1 MLALWVWIVACL
13 RYASFHMD
21 TASDARDVLAGS
33 LLWMVLVAAAVVWG
47 VSELVLLAVRR
58 TRRRPQ
64 PRLAGWS
71 ARLGYIVGA
80 GSMLLIIVGVL
91 AAGLLG
97 PGTEFAVIML
107 GLPLAALVSWSAS
120 VGLALGIRA
129 LRVEEPSRMAL
140 VGIIL
145 NGVLLAVAVPA
156 VAFGILLLAAGTPG
170 GH

>member
-1 MLALWVWIVACL
+1 
-13 RYASFHMD
+13 
-21 TASDARDVLAGS
+21 
-33 LLWMVLVAAAVVWG
+33 
-47 VSELVLLAVRR
+47 
-58 TRRRPQ
+58 
-64 PRLAGWS
+64 
-71 ARLGYIVGA
+71 
-80 GSMLLIIVGVL
+80 MLLIIVGVL